1 MVGAEG
7 RADRG
12 HASEGMMPCEA
23 GSQAVEARERT
34 MITQF
39 SPKSLAHF
47 DLFRDYDNMRRRVDE
62 MFGTF
67 PNRFPF
73 RFFEGEL
80 WSPTVDVYQEG
91 TWIVIKAD
99 LPGVY
104 FKDVKL
110 TLLNNVLTIE
120 GERKLEKEIEEE
132 KYYTK
137 ETWYGGFLRRIPL
150 PIGTLPD
157 AIKASFNNGV
167 LEMKIPVPVETLPK
181 EIPIKN
187 A

>member
-1 MVGAEG
+1 
-7 RADRG
+7 
-12 HASEGMMPCEA
+12 
-23 GSQAVEARERT
+23 
-34 MITQF
+34 MIT
-39 SPKSLAHF
+39 SLMKTGTPAHF
-47 DLFRDYDNMRRRVDE
+47 DLFREFDNMRRRVDDV
-62 MFGTF
+62 FGSF
-67 PNRFPF
+67 PYRVSP

-99 LPGVY
+99 LPGVD

-110 TLLNNVLTIE
+110 TLMNNVLTIE
-120 GERKLEKEIEEE
+120 GERKLEKEIDEE

-150 PIGTLPD
+150 PVGTLPD
-157 AIKASFNNGV
+157 AIKANFDHGV
-167 LEMKIPVPVETLPK
+167 LEVKVPVPIETLPK